1 MHTRVLSSLA
11 LTTALLLCAT
21 GCFGQD
27 DDKGEA
33 VGEGRTPQEVMEL
46 AKETLDEA
54 EGVRLDLYAVDLPR
68 DTETALIE
76 ANGVVVRPA
85 SFEGQGK
92 VRASGFEVDV
102 ELRAIDDDFWAK
114 SPVLGNSWVKVDPAD
129 YGIPNPNELMA
140 PEGGLSE
147 LLLENEGLE
156 EGDSVRGGAN
166 NDEVLTS
173 FTGTLPGEAV
183 AEVVSIAS
191 GDGFDMEYLVA
202 EDGELREIRIT
213 GEFYGTQELTYVVNL
228 DDYGTTREI
237 RAP

>member
-1 MHTRVLSSLA
+1 MQTRVLPSLA
-11 LTTALLLCAT
+11 LATTLLLGTA

-27 DDKGEA
+27 GGDDGPVSED
-33 VGEGRTPQEVMEL
+33 RTPQEVMEL
-46 AKETLDEA
+46 AKQTLDEA
-54 EGVRLDLYAVDLPR
+54 EGVQLDLYAVDLPR
-68 DTETALIE
+68 EARTALIE
-76 ANGVVVRPA
+76 ANGIVVRPA
-85 SFEGQGK
+85 SFEGEGK

-102 ELRAIDDDFWAK
+102 EMRAIDDDFWVK
-114 SPVLGNSWVKVDPAD
+114 SPVLGNSWVEVDPGE

-156 EGDSVRGGAN
+156 EGDSVRGGDN

-173 FTGTLPGEAV
+173 FTGTLPGDAV
-183 AEVVSIAS
+183 EDVVSIAS

-202 EDGELREIRIT
+202 DNGELREIRIT
-213 GEFYGTQELTYVVNL
+213 GEFYGGKELTYVVNL

>member
-1 MHTRVLSSLA
+1 MHPRVLPSLA
-11 LTTALLLCAT
+11 LTTSLLLGTT

-27 DDKGEA
+27 EKDDA
-33 VGEGRTPQEVMEL
+33 VSEGRTPQEVMEL

-54 EGVRLDLYAVDLPR
+54 EGVRLDLYAADLPR
-68 DTETALIE
+68 DTQTALIE

-92 VRASGFEVDV
+92 VRATGFEVDV
-102 ELRAIDDDFWAK
+102 EMRAIDDDFWAK
-114 SPVLGNSWVKVDPAD
+114 SPVLGNSWVKVDPSD

-147 LLLENEGLE
+147 LLLQNEDLE

-173 FTGTLPGEAV
+173 FTGTLPGQAV
-183 AEVVSIAS
+183 EDVVSIAS
-191 GDGFDMEYLVA
+191 GDDFEMEYLVA
-202 EDGELREIRIT
+202 DDGELREIRIT
-213 GEFYGTQELTYVVNL
+213 GEFYGSQELTYVVNL